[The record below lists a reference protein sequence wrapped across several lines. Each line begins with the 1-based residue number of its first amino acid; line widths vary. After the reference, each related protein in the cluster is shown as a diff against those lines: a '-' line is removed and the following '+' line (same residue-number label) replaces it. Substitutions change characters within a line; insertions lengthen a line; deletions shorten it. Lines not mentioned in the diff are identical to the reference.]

1 MPPRKKWLPMKF
13 FLSVIGM
20 VMIIEGLPYFAVPA
34 KMKTWLQQIQ
44 AVNNDTLRRM
54 GLVLM
59 AIGLAL
65 TYMGKSG

>member
-1 MPPRKKWLPMKF
+1 MEPQKKRCPMKF

-34 KMKTWLQQIQ
+34 KMKDWLQQIQ

-59 AIGLAL
+59 VIGLAL
-65 TYMGKSG
+65 TYMGKAG

>member
-1 MPPRKKWLPMKF
+1 MKF

-44 AVNNDTLRRM
+44 AVSDGTLRRM

-59 AIGLAL
+59 VIGLAL
-65 TYMGKSG
+65 TYMGKAG

>member
-1 MPPRKKWLPMKF
+1 
-13 FLSVIGM
+13 M

-44 AVNNDTLRRM
+44 AVSDGTLRRM

-59 AIGLAL
+59 VIGLAL
-65 TYMGKSG
+65 TYMGKAG